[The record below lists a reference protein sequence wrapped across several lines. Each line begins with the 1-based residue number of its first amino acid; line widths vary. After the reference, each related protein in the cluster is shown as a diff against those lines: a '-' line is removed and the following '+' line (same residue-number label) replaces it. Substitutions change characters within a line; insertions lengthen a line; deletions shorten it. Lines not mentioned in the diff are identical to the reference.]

1 MVNWWWRK
9 WPKWHFLVIGTRNI
23 IFKVRARKLDFARQ
37 CFNLSV
43 VASGMAWKKIR
54 VKISKIQG
62 APGDL
67 LNPCFSTFYHHPPTL
82 QVKLNVLRVQ
92 LS

>member
-1 MVNWWWRK
+1 M
-9 WPKWHFLVIGTRNI
+9 
-23 IFKVRARKLDFARQ
+23 DFAGT
-37 CFNLSV
+37 CFNLFV
-43 VASGMAWKKIR
+43 IALGMAWKKIR

-67 LNPCFSTFYHHPPTL
+67 LNPCFSTFYHHTPTL